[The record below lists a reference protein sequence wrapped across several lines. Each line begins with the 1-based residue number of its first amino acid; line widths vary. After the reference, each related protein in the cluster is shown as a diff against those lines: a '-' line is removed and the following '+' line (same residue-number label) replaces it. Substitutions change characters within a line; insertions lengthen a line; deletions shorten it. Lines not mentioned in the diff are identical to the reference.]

1 MKTKEEVDR
10 NHVFHGD
17 LDHVYVSSGGNSLST
32 FLLFSYFFS
41 KPVNINLFE
50 EEKNNLL
57 IKAVENY
64 LNILIFSYFFS
75 KPIKHELF
83 ISRGKN

>member
-1 MKTKEEVDR
+1 M
-10 NHVFHGD
+10 
-17 LDHVYVSSGGNSLST
+17 
-32 FLLFSYFFS
+32 
-41 KPVNINLFE
+41 NLFE

-83 ISRGKN
+83 ISRGKK